1 MAKDTLEGFLE
12 AKNGNILD
20 MLDNPD
26 GIGEQAVSEFQE
38 DAQDSRY
45 VSKLRCWEEGQKL
58 VQMTDEQKSFPFSNA
73 ANIKYPLLTNS
84 AVQFSSRAYPSI
96 VQGNSVVRPKM
107 VGDDPFIHQKKEIE
121 EQVAQLQKAEISD
134 EEKVMQLQPLMQQGR
149 KLEAMIGSKLRKA
162 ENVSEFINWQLFNE
176 FTEWEED
183 TDKLLLRLPLYGTMF
198 RCVYYS
204 QAKRRICTEILDP
217 SELVVPCDTQSLADA
232 RRVSKVFK
240 LAPRHFQ
247 ERVRSG
253 MYADIDLDMDDE
265 GTEEPEEFIEQMR
278 YIDLDADGYKEPYLV
293 TVHVDSRRVVRIS
306 PNYRMEDIFEN
317 AETEEISRIEP
328 VQYYVKYTFIPA
340 TDDCFYD
347 IGFFDIL
354 LPINKV
360 VNTTLNQLMD
370 AGTLEIAGGGF
381 VSRDLGLRKK
391 GPITFEPGEYKTV
404 DNPGEDIRKSVMP
417 MNFAGPSG
425 TMFQLLGFMVDAGR
439 DIGNL
444 KEVLEGQA
452 GREMTATTTMALIE
466 QGLKVFS
473 GIYKRI
479 LRSLAKELQLIRFW
493 NYEIRNPLYATVLDK
508 RLDAED
514 FSDEDLD
521 FVPVADPTVT
531 TDMQKAARVDF
542 VKEWVND
549 PYFDQWKLR
558 RRIWEGANM
567 DGIDDLQAGQNPE
580 VKKMQEQMEQLQQA
594 LQQMQQQLAD
604 KSMQEKMDA
613 LKMQGDQAAQQAAA
627 VKNEALAIKALAD
640 AEAAEEGTQ
649 LDRYKAFLESLDDDA
664 GRMGSMGR
672 KPSNAPRQGAD
683 RGPQGGIPAGPRR
696 TPPDGV

>member
-1 MAKDTLEGFLE
+1 MAKDTLAGFLE
-12 AKNGNILD
+12 APNSNIVD
-20 MLDNPD
+20 MVENAD
-26 GIGEQAVSEFQE
+26 GIGQQAVEEFME
-38 DAQDSRY
+38 DVQDRRY
-45 VSKLRCWEEGQKL
+45 VAKKRCWDEGQKL
-58 VQMTDEQKSFPFSNA
+58 VQMTDEQKQFPFTNA

-107 VGDDPFIHQKKEIE
+107 VGDDPFIHQKKEVEQQVEQIQQAQMPE
-121 EQVAQLQKAEISD
+121 EQKQQLLMPIIQQAQQID
-134 EEKVMQLQPLMQQGR
+134 Q
-149 KLEAMIGSKLRKA
+149 MIGSKLRKA

-204 QAKRRICTEILDP
+204 EAKRRICTEILDP
-217 SELVVPCDTQSLADA
+217 SELVVPCDTQSLPDA

-240 LAPRHFQ
+240 LAPRHIQ
-247 ERVRSG
+247 ERIRSG
-253 MYADIDLDMDDE
+253 MYADVDLDLDDE
-265 GTEEPEEFIEQMR
+265 DREEPETFIEQLR
-278 YIDLDADGYKEPYLV
+278 YIDLDGDGYKEPYLV
-293 TVHVDSRRVVRIS
+293 TVHVDSQRVVRIS
-306 PNYRMEDIFEN
+306 PNFRMEDVYEN
-317 AETEEISRIEP
+317 EETGEISRIKP
-328 VQYYVKYTFIPA
+328 VQYYVKYTFIPS

-354 LPINKV
+354 LPVNKV

-370 AGTLEIAGGGF
+370 AGTKQIAGGGF
-381 VSRDLGLRKK
+381 ISRDLGLRKK
-391 GPITFEPGEYKTV
+391 GPITFEPGEFKSV
-404 DNPGEDIRKSVMP
+404 ANPGEDIRKSVMP
-417 MNFAGPSG
+417 MDFSGPSS

-444 KEVLEGQA
+444 KEVLEGQSE
-452 GREMTATTTMALIE
+452 REMTATTTMALIE

-521 FVPVADPTVT
+521 FVPVADPSVT

-558 RRIWEGANM
+558 QRIWEGANM

-580 VKKMQEQMEQLQQA
+580 VKQLQEQLQQMQQMM
-594 LQQMQQQLAD
+594 QQMQQQLQD
-604 KSMQEKMDA
+604 KSREEKMDA
-613 LKMQGDQAAQQAAA
+613 LKMEGDQIAQEAAA

-649 LDRYKAFLESLDDDA
+649 LDKYKAEAESL
-664 GRMGSMGR
+664 
-672 KPSNAPRQGAD
+672 GAD
-683 RGPQGGIPAGPRR
+683 RRVGGVAGKPGNTPNQGKAGGQGGGVQPGQAGPPSR
-696 TPPDGV
+696 GV